1 MILLILHAWKMLKKM
16 LDTILLV
23 QIDTIASH
31 SYCWFIDTQ
40 TMLISVPT
48 HPKGALLNL
57 VMGTLWVG
65 HDHQQYSSRLCHL
78 HNAQL
83 ILRGQKCA
91 PPPTYHYNTTIN
103 TRIQGRNNPCFHV
116 AFKSNCA
123 VPSKSRNP
131 DTSDQGMF
139 FSHSSVVGLSPR
151 RAVGGLKKSENCH
164 EAINCSTL
172 SLKFNNKYV
181 SWKTSD
187 IVCLFVV
194 ASGHTQPF
202 HWLTCL
208 NITTFK

>member
-91 PPPTYHYNTTIN
+91 PPPPTYHYNTTIN

-116 AFKSNCA
+116 VKVKLCCTKQKQKSWYIRPGNVFFPFICCW
-123 VPSKSRNP
+123 VEP
-131 DTSDQGMF
+131 TSGCWR
-139 FSHSSVVGLSPR
+139 P
-151 RAVGGLKKSENCH
+151 
-164 EAINCSTL
+164 
-172 SLKFNNKYV
+172 
-181 SWKTSD
+181 
-187 IVCLFVV
+187 
-194 ASGHTQPF
+194 
-202 HWLTCL
+202 
-208 NITTFK
+208 

>member
-91 PPPTYHYNTTIN
+91 PPQHIITTPPL
-103 TRIQGRNNPCFHV
+103 IQEYKAEIIH
-116 AFKSNCA
+116 AFMLWKSNCA
-123 VPSKSRNP
+123 VPKKKQKSWYIRPGNV
-131 DTSDQGMF
+131 F
-139 FSHSSVVGLSPR
+139 FPFICCWVEP
-151 RAVGGLKKSENCH
+151 
-164 EAINCSTL
+164 
-172 SLKFNNKYV
+172 
-181 SWKTSD
+181 
-187 IVCLFVV
+187 
-194 ASGHTQPF
+194 ASGCWRP
-202 HWLTCL
+202 
-208 NITTFK
+208 